1 MEVDSF
7 SPEDTHSTFKMPR
20 NTTGGSGHRSQRNS
34 EGSKAKHNRCLIE
47 DLLDD
52 IEELIASRDS
62 RQLSAVPSGK
72 ESNDALNDYV
82 GFIASIPEIQDKK
95 SGWRE
100 CYNWMI
106 EELKRRGIAG

>member
-1 MEVDSF
+1 MRKGMDMIKEERDRLF
-7 SPEDTHSTFKMPR
+7 AQ
-20 NTTGGSGHRSQRNS
+20 NGW
-34 EGSKAKHNRCLIE
+34 SKNDVR
-47 DLLDD
+47 LLLKY
-52 IEELIASRDS
+52 IEELEASRDS

>member
-1 MEVDSF
+1 MSAEENFIKETGKPVVLNYQEGMHWTDYYVEWLEEQYENSRRI
-7 SPEDTHSTFKMPR
+7 S
-20 NTTGGSGHRSQRNS
+20 NTP
-34 EGSKAKHNRCLIE
+34 I
-47 DLLDD
+47 
-52 IEELIASRDS
+52 
-62 RQLSAVPSGK
+62 LSAVPSGK